1 MKKLL
6 AIVTA
11 LVMVCALSVSVFA
24 IEGSQDLVLCTQD
37 NVSWQTHVSDRVTVD
52 GAGEYTFTLSGLSF
66 DGSAMTVLYVKDAN
80 AVDVEVAGGTYDG
93 ANGLTGMTILTK
105 SVKINGTEVALTDGY
120 VTGTNPDSG
129 LIDICWY
136 NIWATSFMDAPA
148 GTVNDIEVVLEVV
161 DENGEAAPAEAEEAP
176 AETEEAAP
184 AEAEEAPAEA
194 EEAPAEA
201 APAETAEEAPAATET
216 AKAPSTGIALAVI
229 PAVMALAAAAVS
241 KKH

>member
-66 DGSAMTVLYVKDAN
+66 DGSAMTVLYVKDAD

-136 NIWATSFMDAPA
+136 NIWATSFMDAPT

-161 DENGEAAPAEAEEAP
+161 DENGEAAPAEAEE
-176 AETEEAAP
+176 AP

>member
-136 NIWATSFMDAPA
+136 NIWATSFMDAPT

-176 AETEEAAP
+176 AEAEEAP
-184 AEAEEAPAEA
+184 AEAEAAPAEA

>member
-66 DGSAMTVLYVKDAN
+66 DGSAMTVLYVKDAD
-80 AVDVEVAGGTYDG
+80 AVGGTYDG

-136 NIWATSFMDAPA
+136 NIWATSFMDAPT

-184 AEAEEAPAEA
+184 AEAEEAAPAEA
-194 EEAPAEA
+194 EE